1 MASKNDPV
9 QPKDTDYGS
18 HESTRRR
25 LSTNQYAH
33 TRPVTLTMHPTAALV
48 PVCQHNSHVWLFQCK
63 RRPRNHHSSAALEKQ
78 EEDERVCGS
87 VRRRCVGTECGGEYS
102 GSRPTISP
110 SDSAVRQKCQTNAQ
124 NRNYYQTLGG
134 QTQVTLD
141 TKKIASINKSLQ
153 RLTIWK

>member
-1 MASKNDPV
+1 MTQSSPRTQTTGRMN
-9 QPKDTDYGS
+9 
-18 HESTRRR
+18 R
-25 LSTNQYAH
+25 LVDGCRPINTH
-33 TRPVTLTMHPTAALV
+33 TRGQSRSRCIQQLHWFLSANTTRTFGFFNASADLVTIIPRPLSRNRKKTN
-48 PVCQHNSHVWLFQCK
+48 VC
-63 RRPRNHHSSAALEKQ
+63 
-78 EEDERVCGS
+78 VCGS